1 MKNRLFI
8 IFSIFITLVCCKYCK
23 YNDKNDIDTGNIKNI
38 ELYKEYMNKYKNKE
52 ILTFLEGDF
61 NGDNI
66 SDLIIIYR
74 ESNDSNKLIGLYTNE
89 KGKILMTNPIP
100 APIENYVIKFYNI
113 DEKEPQEFLVSGN
126 KGANI
131 GFAVYRLENGEFIS
145 LFESGMERCC

>member
-1 MKNRLFI
+1 MKSLPFVV
-8 IFSIFITLVCCKYCK
+8 FSIFITITCCK
-23 YNDKNDIDTGNIKNI
+23 YNDKNDIDLNDIRNT
-38 ELYKEYMNKYKNKE
+38 ELYKEYISKYKNKE

-74 ESNDSNKLIGLYTNE
+74 ESNNSNKLIGIYTNE
-89 KGKILMTNPIP
+89 KGKIIMTNPIP
-100 APIENYVIKFYNI
+100 APIENYIIKFYNI
-113 DEKEPQEFLVSGN
+113 DEREPQEFLVSGQ

>member
-1 MKNRLFI
+1 MKNILFI
-8 IFSIFITLVCCKYCK
+8 IFSIFITLVCCKY
-23 YNDKNDIDTGNIKNI
+23 NDKNYIDTDNIKNI

-74 ESNDSNKLIGLYTNE
+74 ESNNSNKLIGLYTNE

>member
-1 MKNRLFI
+1 MRNLLFI
-8 IFSIFITLVCCKYCK
+8 ILGIFIVCCKY
-23 YNDKNDIDTGNIKNI
+23 NNKNNKENLDGIKNI
-38 ELYKEYMNKYKNKE
+38 ELYKEYMNKYNDKE

-61 NGDNI
+61 SGDNI

-74 ESNDSNKLIGLYTNE
+74 ESNNSNKLIGIYTDE
-89 KGKILMTNPIP
+89 KGKILITNPIP
-100 APIENYVIKFYNI
+100 VPIENYIIKFYNI
-113 DEKEPQEFLVSGN
+113 DEIEPCEFLVSGQ

>member
-8 IFSIFITLVCCKYCK
+8 IFSIFITLVCCK

-74 ESNDSNKLIGLYTNE
+74 ESNNSNKLIGLYTNE

>member
-1 MKNRLFI
+1 MKNILFI
-8 IFSIFITLVCCKYCK
+8 IFSIFITLVCCKY
-23 YNDKNDIDTGNIKNI
+23 NDKNYIDTGNIKNI

>member
-1 MKNRLFI
+1 MKNILFI
-8 IFSIFITLVCCKYCK
+8 IFSIFITLVCCK

-74 ESNDSNKLIGLYTNE
+74 ESNNSNKLIGLYTNE

-100 APIENYVIKFYNI
+100 APIENYIVKFYNI
-113 DEKEPQEFLVSGN
+113 DEKEPQEFLVTGQ

>member
-8 IFSIFITLVCCKYCK
+8 IFSIFITLVCCKY
-23 YNDKNDIDTGNIKNI
+23 NDKNDIYTGNIKNI

-74 ESNDSNKLIGLYTNE
+74 ESNNSNKLIGLYTNE

>member
-1 MKNRLFI
+1 MRNLLFI
-8 IFSIFITLVCCKYCK
+8 VLGIFVIYCK
-23 YNDKNDIDTGNIKNI
+23 YNNKNNIDTDNIKNV

-74 ESNDSNKLIGLYTNE
+74 ESNNSNKLIGIYTDE
-89 KGKILMTNPIP
+89 TGKILMTNPIP
-100 APIENYVIKFYNI
+100 APIENYIIKFYNI
-113 DEKEPQEFLVSGN
+113 DEIEPCEFLVSGQ

-131 GFAVYRLENGEFIS
+131 GFALYRLENGEFIS
-145 LFESGMERCC
+145 LFENGMGGCC

>member
-8 IFSIFITLVCCKYCK
+8 IFSIFITLVCCKY
-23 YNDKNDIDTGNIKNI
+23 NDKNYIDTGNIKNI

-74 ESNDSNKLIGLYTNE
+74 ESNNSNKLIGLYTNE

>member
-8 IFSIFITLVCCKYCK
+8 IFSIFITLVCCKY
-23 YNDKNDIDTGNIKNI
+23 NDKNYIDIGNIKNI

-74 ESNDSNKLIGLYTNE
+74 ESNNSNKLIGLYTNE

>member
-8 IFSIFITLVCCKYCK
+8 IFSIFITLVCCKY
-23 YNDKNDIDTGNIKNI
+23 NDKNDIDTYNIKNI

-74 ESNDSNKLIGLYTNE
+74 ESNNSNKLIGLYTNE

-100 APIENYVIKFYNI
+100 APIENYIVKFYNI
-113 DEKEPQEFLVSGN
+113 DEKEPQEFLVTGQ